1 MDDLIKL
8 TASERNELEAILVAN
23 PSAKEFKRAQ
33 ALLLFDEQNSVAE
46 IAELLRISR
55 QTIYNWIARFQHRRT
70 RPVDERLR
78 DAPREGRPA
87 TVGEI
92 IDELLDEILD
102 TDPRDYGYR
111 STVWTAELFQQY
123 LRDYFQIQASERS
136 VQYALERLSIHWK
149 RPRHTLALRAPFWQQ
164 AKGA

>member
-1 MDDLIKL
+1 MDDLINL
-8 TASERNELEAILVAN
+8 TSDERNELEGVLVAN

-33 ALLLFDEQNSVAE
+33 ALLLLDENNSVAE
-46 IAELLRISR
+46 IAELLRTSR
-55 QTIYNWIARFQHRRT
+55 QTIYNWAARFQLRRT
-70 RPVDERLR
+70 RTVEERLR
-78 DAPREGRPA
+78 DAPRGGRPA

-102 TDPRDYGYR
+102 ADPRGYGYR

-123 LRDYFQIQASERS
+123 LQDYFQIQASERS
-136 VQYALERLSIHWK
+136 IQYALERLRIHWK
-149 RPRHTLALRAPFWQQ
+149 RPRHTLALRDPVWPQ